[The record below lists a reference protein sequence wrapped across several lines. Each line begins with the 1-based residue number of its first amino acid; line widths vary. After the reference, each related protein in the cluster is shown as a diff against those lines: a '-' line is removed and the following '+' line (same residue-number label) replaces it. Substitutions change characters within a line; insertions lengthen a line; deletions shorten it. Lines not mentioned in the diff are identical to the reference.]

1 MGLDDA
7 QLERYASQQRTA
19 EQAESYSTKYEREF
33 HKRVSSY
40 FERRAIRRALAA
52 TGLESGVVL
61 DLPCGAGR
69 LTPLLQPVAA
79 HLVSSD
85 YSGEIL
91 KIFQS
96 RYDSP
101 CFEGNAFQLPFAD
114 QALDLVFSAR
124 LSHHISDPQRRADY
138 LSEIMRVSAGWVVV
152 TIFDRASLKNRLR
165 ELRRK
170 FNSKRPKNAFS
181 RAEVAELADA
191 AGFTIQTRF
200 PVSRLASGH
209 LYYVLGRKQPSRA
222 TAPEEPL
229 TLYRCPDDRS
239 ALSAAEGDALER
251 VNAAIAAGGV
261 VDRAGSAVVEPL
273 DGGLLRADR
282 TVLYPV
288 RGGIPRLIRDV
299 GIDLA
304 QLTAG

>member
-19 EQAESYSTKYEREF
+19 EQAESYSTKYDREF

-114 QALDLVFSAR
+114 RALDLVFSAR
-124 LSHHISDPQRRADY
+124 LSHHISDPERRRDY
-138 LSEIMRVSAGWVVV
+138 LREIMRISGGWVVV

-170 FNSKRPKNAFS
+170 FNNKRPKNAFS
-181 RAEVAELADA
+181 RAEVAELAESE
-191 AGFTIQTRF
+191 GFTVQARF

-209 LYYVLGRKQPSRA
+209 LYYVLGRNQPTRA
-222 TAPEEPL
+222 TPPTDPL
-229 TLYRCPDDRS
+229 GLYRCPDDGS
-239 ALSAAEGDALER
+239 VLSAAEGELVQR

-261 VDRAGSAVVEPL
+261 TNRAQREVREPL
-273 DGGLLRADR
+273 DTGLLRADGK
-282 TVLYPV
+282 VLYPV
-288 RGGIPRLIRDV
+288 HGGIPRLISDE

-304 QLTAG
+304 LLTAG